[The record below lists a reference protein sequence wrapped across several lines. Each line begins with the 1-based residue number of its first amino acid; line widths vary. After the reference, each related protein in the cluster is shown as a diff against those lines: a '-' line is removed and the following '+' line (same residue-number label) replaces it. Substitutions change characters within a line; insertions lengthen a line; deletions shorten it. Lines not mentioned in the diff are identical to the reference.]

1 MGISF
6 TENADFL
13 SAFPWADGHEA
24 KVRDRPLVLIGDFL
38 SPGGASEMNRTARKR
53 DANSPAVPVA
63 SARGFPMRET
73 LTSDGLL
80 LP

>member
-1 MGISF
+1 MGASF

-38 SPGGASEMNRTARKR
+38 SPGGRER
-53 DANSPAVPVA
+53 DEPHCEET
-63 SARGFPMRET
+63 RRE
-73 LTSDGLL
+73 LSCRSGRFRSR
-80 LP
+80 LPDA